1 MDQQCPPGVDPDFAE
16 SDEALRR
23 VYGETALFSRVGA
36 FTLVHLDSP
45 AEDEIARRVA
55 DFDPDEFF
63 FDDCP
68 LCMSAKAEGG
78 HIVFDGPERDDPLR
92 DGPAA
97 EAFDAGLAE
106 LAATAE
112 TFGGEVARA
121 APVDLAARYGE
132 HVGSLHDRIVET
144 LWSQESAERVEVF
157 ERQFA
162 RALTTVETSQSRPS
176 QATPRKSKSSALG
189 FFSRAR

>member
-1 MDQQCPPGVDPDFAE
+1 MDQQDPEFAE

-23 VYGETALFSRVGA
+23 VYGESAVFSRVGA

-68 LCMSAKAEGG
+68 LCSSAKAEGG
-78 HIVFDGPERDDPLR
+78 HIVFDGPEQDDPLR
-92 DGPAA
+92 DGPVA

-106 LAATAE
+106 LAAATEAFAAE
-112 TFGGEVARA
+112 VERA
-121 APVDLAARYGE
+121 VPPDLAARYGE
-132 HVGSLHDRIVET
+132 LVGGLHDRLVET
-144 LWSQESAERVEVF
+144 LWSQESEERIEIF

-162 RALTTVETSQSRPS
+162 RALTTVEEVCYAMPELGP
-176 QATPRKSKSSALG
+176 QAKPVEDALAG
-189 FFSRAR
+189 LAALWRGL